1 MNEPIMHEPIMHTN
15 KKNNQNF
22 KSNIPISLLWD
33 YLQTNF
39 IDNDTHFSISK
50 FLYKKTEYNNNITTF
65 IESLKEYY
73 HVSKRNYIERQMN
86 YKTFLTIIRQ
96 ICNANNINYTSKLVY
111 DKSSYEI
118 EYSVY
123 K

>member
-1 MNEPIMHEPIMHTN
+1 MNEEIN
-15 KKNNQNF
+15 KSLNQNF
-22 KSNIPISLLWD
+22 KSNIPIELLWNF
-33 YLQTNF
+33 LQDNF
-39 IDNDTHFSISK
+39 IDKDTHFVINK
-50 FLYKKTEYNNNITTF
+50 FLYKKTEYNNNITLF

-73 HVSKRNYIERQMN
+73 YISKRKYVDRTMT
-86 YKTFLTIIRQ
+86 YKNFLTVIRQ
-96 ICNANNINYTSKLVY
+96 LCNANNISYTSKLVY